1 MTPSKPRLPAR
12 LVVDTSVFAKF
23 FLNEEDSRLAAAVL
37 DACESGECQLA
48 APDLLFMEFVN
59 VLWAHAAR
67 GRLSVDDARE
77 ILEDA
82 AALLK
87 LMEVVPAAGFAE
99 ETLVRAIQQNHPA
112 YDIAFLILA
121 ELLDAQIITADLK
134 FARRVHNPRIIL
146 LRGLA

>member
-1 MTPSKPRLPAR
+1 MPAR

-23 FLNEEDSRLAAAVL
+23 FLDEEGSGLAAGVL
-37 DACESGECQLA
+37 DAFESGECQLA

-87 LMEVVPAAGFAE
+87 LVEVVPAAGFAE
-99 ETLVRAIQQNHPA
+99 ETLVRSIEQNHPA
-112 YDIAFLILA
+112 YDVAFLILA
-121 ELLDAQIITADLK
+121 ELLDAHVITADLK
-134 FARRVHNPRIIL
+134 FARRVHDPRIIP
-146 LRGLA
+146 LRDLA